1 MIENYGF
8 DLFPPTRDTDLYIL
22 GNLHDRPLE
31 YLSVILQADFRCLH
45 DVKLRDIF
53 PEWHLF
59 QHLPPTITNL
69 CIRNQFQPDV
79 VHGSM
84 DDVFAL
90 LKKLVRLRK
99 LEFANCLS
107 FTESGVLI
115 RIL

>member
-53 PEWHLF
+53 PE
-59 QHLPPTITNL
+59 
-69 CIRNQFQPDV
+69 
-79 VHGSM
+79 
-84 DDVFAL
+84 
-90 LKKLVRLRK
+90 
-99 LEFANCLS
+99 
-107 FTESGVLI
+107 
-115 RIL
+115 